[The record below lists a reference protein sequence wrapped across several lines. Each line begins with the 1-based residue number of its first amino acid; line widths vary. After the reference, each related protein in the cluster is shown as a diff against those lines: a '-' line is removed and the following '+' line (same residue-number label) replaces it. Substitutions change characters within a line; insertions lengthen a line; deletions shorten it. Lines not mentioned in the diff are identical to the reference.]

1 VPLCGICQAFVSPW
15 KLELWYGGMGVDRP
29 DLPAFGRSPLGIPR
43 GILRPNQL
51 MPRSW
56 RGFAGRLAA
65 AYWQQRTTRVR
76 RPRALTTPQSIYL
89 RHATGSALQQ
99 RPAHERPH
107 RLEPRN
113 PGPAQLLCEP
123 LVLSWTAL
131 VQLGVLPEGGASRIH
146 QNPGTPPSQSRGA
159 VGGAAM
165 HAGAVLHA
173 LQPMCDYNQ
182 PTLTRASSRLAS
194 AAQRRP

>member
-1 VPLCGICQAFVSPW
+1 MRHLSGICLTVEIGT
-15 KLELWYGGMGVDRP
+15 LVRYGMGVDRP

-51 MPRSW
+51 MRMPRSW

-76 RPRALTTPQSIYL
+76 RPRALSIYL
-89 RHATGSALQQ
+89 RHATGSGLQQ

-107 RLEPRN
+107 RLEPRY

-131 VQLGVLPEGGASRIH
+131 CATGRAAGGGASRIH